1 MNAVDHH
8 VGEVAHAAQFAALQV
23 EGEDGAGAARSGIA
37 RPFAG
42 ADDVDRLVVG
52 GEVSRFLPL
61 ITPAS
66 GAPTAAT
73 IPAPAMTP
81 RQPMP

>member
-1 MNAVDHH
+1 
-8 VGEVAHAAQFAALQV
+8 
-23 EGEDGAGAARSGIA
+23 
-37 RPFAG
+37 
-42 ADDVDRLVVG
+42 VG

-73 IPAPAMTP
+73 IPAPAIAP
-81 RQPMP
+81 RRPMP